1 MKRTSHVHCSYI
13 RHSFNQKNLYQGFWC
28 KKFETLSKFAFFHT
42 SNKHFV
48 KLSLSRVLVQEKVQP
63 YSLVEENYEIS
74 KSLLLGNMGFELFTH
89 SSGCS
94 ET

>member
-1 MKRTSHVHCSYI
+1 MYI
-13 RHSFNQKNLYQGFWC
+13 LPTLDIHFIKKIFIKGFGAE
-28 KKFETLSKFAFFHT
+28 KFETLSKFAFFHT
-42 SNKHFV
+42 SNKHCL

-63 YSLVEENYEIS
+63 YSFVEENYEIS

>member
-1 MKRTSHVHCSYI
+1 MYI
-13 RHSFNQKNLYQGFWC
+13 VPTLDIHFIKKIFIKGFGAKNLKLY
-28 KKFETLSKFAFFHT
+28 LNLLFFHT